1 MLDPLTSQ
9 RDGAAKQAQLI
20 CCLPSVVHLAGQCI
34 LSVALTSAAERGPE
48 RGPSSAIPQWHARVF
63 PLLTGACAW
72 GAALGRP
79 ERRRDE
85 GWGMRDGV

>member
-1 MLDPLTSQ
+1 VLDPLTSQ

-48 RGPSSAIPQWHARVF
+48 RGPSSAIPQWHARAIPSLNRGLCV
-63 PLLTGACAW
+63 GCC
-72 GAALGRP
+72 LGQAR
-79 ERRRDE
+79 EEE
-85 GWGMRDGV
+85 G